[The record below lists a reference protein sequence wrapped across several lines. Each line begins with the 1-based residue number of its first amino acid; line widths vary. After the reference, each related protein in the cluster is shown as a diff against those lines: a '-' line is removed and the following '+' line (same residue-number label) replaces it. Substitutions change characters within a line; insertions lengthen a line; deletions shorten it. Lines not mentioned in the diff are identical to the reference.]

1 MLLPTLEAHYIL
13 FRVIYFCC
21 WCVFFFVCF
30 VSEEWTPKEAGE
42 VFHTTYVGACSESQ
56 ETEKG
61 LLFSQIFCSYNNLM

>member
-1 MLLPTLEAHYIL
+1 M
-13 FRVIYFCC
+13 C
-21 WCVFFFVCF
+21 FFFVCF